1 MNWLRPHRSD
11 RAATRFALFTAT
23 AMIAHQVGGKATRDA
38 LFLSNFSVTDL
49 PKVVMA
55 SGLLSILAVAM
66 VSVLLARMGPAR
78 LIPRMFALS
87 ALMFVGEWQ
96 LLHYHPLPAAVLIY
110 LHMSVFGLIL
120 ISGFW
125 SVVNERFDPHTAKRS
140 ITGIAAAATLGGV
153 VGGVGAERVTAILD
167 LPSMLLV
174 LSGLHLLCMLGVL
187 GIGEPQRTVD
197 SAPAVGLLQ
206 GGRILSRQPYL
217 RMMAAL
223 VIAAAIAAA
232 LLDYVFKA
240 EVKASYSSGEEL
252 VRFFAVFYAFVGVLT
267 FTLQSTLGHRLLR
280 RLGLGGTLALMP
292 LGVLFGGIMGAAVMH
307 LWTAVILRGAQ
318 VVLTNSLFRAGFELL
333 YTPVPAEQKRPT
345 KTIIDVGAE
354 RIGDIL
360 GGGLVLLLLALVTDL
375 PLSVLVLLA
384 ALLSALVLGLVLLLN
399 RGYVRQL
406 GENLRSGAVIL
417 AEDEVIDATTE
428 ATLAGTHIAIDRQ
441 GLLQRIARMQQQQGD
456 MADIQRPLPVAEE
469 SPPDLSATGPAT
481 LPVVQEMQALCSGQP
496 GRIRQILG
504 QESLDLRLV
513 ARVIELLGEAGVEH
527 DAIQALRHIGD
538 GISGQLVDAL
548 IRPGQSPL
556 IRRRLP
562 LVLEVCDSA
571 QAASGLLRGM
581 DDELFEVRYR
591 CGQALKQLLS
601 RQPGLTVDRDRLYA
615 LAESEVLAQTGQW
628 RQDGLIDE
636 GFAPRI
642 DRGLRHVFTLL
653 GLAEDMELL
662 ELTLRALFSQDQAL
676 RGTALEYLESIL
688 PERLRGLLW
697 EHLEPGKGDRDRRRP
712 HEELIEALRRS
723 ADTGRETAA
732 PADTRG
738 NPD

>member
-1 MNWLRPHRSD
+1 MDWLRSCRSD

-38 LFLSNFSVTDL
+38 LFLSSFSVTDL

-55 SGLLSILAVAM
+55 SGLLSILAVGL

-87 ALMFVGEWQ
+87 ASMFVAEWQ

-140 ITGIAAAATLGGV
+140 IARIAAAATLGGV
-153 VGGVGAERVTAILD
+153 IGGVGAERVTAILD

-174 LSGLHLLCMLGVL
+174 LSSLHVLCMFGVL
-187 GIGEPQRTVD
+187 GIGEPQRTAG
-197 SAPAVGLLQ
+197 SEPAVDLLQ
-206 GGRILSRQPYL
+206 GGRILKRQSYL
-217 RMMAAL
+217 RMMMAL
-223 VIAAAIAAA
+223 VIAAAMAAA

-240 EVKASYSSGEEL
+240 EVKANYPSGEEL
-252 VRFFAVFYAFVGVLT
+252 VRFFAVFYAFVGVLS
-267 FTLQSTLGHRLLR
+267 FTLQSTLGHRLLK

-292 LGVLFGGIMGAAVMH
+292 LGVLFGGVMGAAVMH

-318 VVLTNSLFRAGFELL
+318 VVLTNSVFRAGFELL

-345 KTIIDVGAE
+345 KTLIDVGAE
-354 RIGDIL
+354 RLGDIL
-360 GGGLVLLLLALVTDL
+360 GGGLILMLLGLVTEL
-375 PLSVLVLLA
+375 PDSILVLLA
-384 ALLSALVLGLVLLLN
+384 ALLAAVVLGLVVLLK

-406 GENLRSGAVIL
+406 GDNLRSGAVIL
-417 AEDEVIDATTE
+417 AEDEVVDATTE
-428 ATLAGTHIAIDRQ
+428 ATLAGTNMAIDRRD
-441 GLLQRIARMQQQQGD
+441 LLDRIARMQRQQDGLG
-456 MADIQRPLPVAEE
+456 MAEAK
-469 SPPDLSATGPAT
+469 APARVEADDR
-481 LPVVQEMQALCSGQP
+481 LAGKDDGGRLLREMRDLCSGQP
-496 GRIRQILG
+496 GLIRQILG
-504 QESLDLRLV
+504 QEHLDPRLV

-538 GISGQLVDAL
+538 PISGQLVDAL
-548 IRPGQSPL
+548 VWPEQSPL
-556 IRRRLP
+556 VRRRLP
-562 LVLEVCDSA
+562 LVLEVCHSER
-571 QAASGLLRGM
+571 AANGLLLGM
-581 DDELFEVRYR
+581 DDGLFEVRYR
-591 CGQALKQLLS
+591 CGQALRQIMT
-601 RQPGLTVDRDRLYA
+601 RQPGLTLERERLFV
-615 LAESEVLAQTGQW
+615 LAETEAAAQSAQW
-628 RQDGLIDE
+628 RHNGLIE
-636 GFAPRI
+636 AGGSPRI

-688 PERLRGLLW
+688 PEGLRGLLW
-697 EHLEPGKGDRDRRRP
+697 EHLEPGGGGGGRRRP

-723 ADTGRETAA
+723 ARDGAG
-732 PADTRG
+732 PAQG
-738 NPD
+738 A